1 MPATF
6 IRHQGACV
14 CACYGETLFS
24 SWVLSAG
31 FYEVFPVSRTIL
43 KKGVSVLG
51 SSFKKRVSDP
61 GNSFSTKRFS
71 VCYLLLQH
79 ASPGM

>member
-6 IRHQGACV
+6 IRHLGACV
-14 CACYGETLFS
+14 CGCYGQTLFS
-24 SWVLSAG
+24 SWVLSTG

-51 SSFKKRVSDP
+51 SSFKKSFRSWKQFFHKALFDP
-61 GNSFSTKRFS
+61 W
-71 VCYLLLQH
+71 
-79 ASPGM
+79 